1 MSAQGIPV
9 TAGVVW
15 DFGGVM
21 FRWQPLDLLRQVLPQ
36 RAPDETG
43 ARAAA
48 ALVFQGFVPGSDWAL
63 FDQGQVGPTE
73 LAERIAR
80 RCGWQAHEVRRLID
94 AIPPHLEPQAGTV
107 ALLQALHAAQRRVF
121 YLSNMPHPYADELEQ
136 RHAFF
141 RCFSDGIF
149 SSRVGLIKPQREIFE
164 LAQQRFSIE
173 PARSV
178 FIDDHPANVA
188 AARGLG
194 WQAIHFQDAT
204 QCGRALREAGW
215 L

>member
-1 MSAQGIPV
+1 MTDM

-21 FRWQPLDLLRQVLPQ
+21 FRWQPLDLVRQVMPR
-36 RAPDETG
+36 RATDEAS
-43 ARAAA
+43 ARAVVAQ
-48 ALVFQGFVPGSDWAL
+48 VFQGFVPGCDWAL
-63 FDQGQVGPTE
+63 FDQGQVNPTD
-73 LAERIAR
+73 LAGRIAR
-80 RCGWQAHEVRRLID
+80 RCGWQADEVRRLID

-107 ALLQALHAAQRRVF
+107 ALLRALHAAQRRLF
-121 YLSNMPHPYADELEQ
+121 YLSNMPHPYADDLEQ

-141 RCFSDGIF
+141 SCFADGIF
-149 SSRVGLIKPQREIFE
+149 SSRVGLIKPQPEIFE
-164 LAQQRFSIE
+164 LARQRFGIE

-178 FIDDHPANVA
+178 FIDDHPANIE

-194 WQAIHFQDAT
+194 WQAIHFQDAE
-204 QCGRALREAGW
+204 QCGQALRQAGW